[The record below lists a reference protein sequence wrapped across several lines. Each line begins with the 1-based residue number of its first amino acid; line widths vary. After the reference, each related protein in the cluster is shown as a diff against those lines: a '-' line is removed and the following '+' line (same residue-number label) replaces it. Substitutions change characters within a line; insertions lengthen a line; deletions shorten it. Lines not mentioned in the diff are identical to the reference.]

1 MQLIS
6 YILIYPF
13 LWLISILPFP
23 VFYAFSDV
31 VCFLIYRII
40 GYRKKTVRY
49 NIALALPHLS
59 QKEQRKIERKFY
71 SHMCDLF
78 LEMIK
83 TLTLSKT
90 AIQKHFIFK
99 NIDLY
104 HNYEAKNKSIVILY
118 GHYASWEWST
128 SIGLYSKFR
137 GIGVYKKIKNKY
149 FDKLVQ
155 NIRSRYNAELVDTKN
170 TIKIV
175 TENQRKGL
183 KAVYGFIS
191 DQNPKPNKAL
201 LWDNFMG
208 HKVPIHTGGEV
219 LARKL
224 DMNILYLKIE
234 KVARG
239 TYEATFVPLS
249 DNVNES
255 PEFEITKRFMR
266 EVEKQILAK
275 PEYYFWTH
283 KRWKYIEKASN

>member
-1 MQLIS
+1 MQFII
-6 YILIYPF
+6 YILIYPL

-23 VFYAFSDV
+23 IFYAFSDV
-31 VCFLIYRII
+31 VCFLVYRII

-59 QKEQRKIERKFY
+59 IKEQRAVERKFY
-71 SHMCDLF
+71 SHLCDLF

-83 TLTLSKT
+83 TLTLSKE
-90 AIQKHFIFK
+90 AIQKHFVFT

-104 HNYEAKNKSIVILY
+104 HDYEAKNKSIVILY

-128 SIGLYSKFR
+128 SIGLYAKFR

-155 NIRSRYNAELVDTKN
+155 HIRSRYNAELVDTKN
-170 TIKIV
+170 TIRVV

-191 DQNPKPNKAL
+191 DQNPKPHKAL
-201 LWDNFMG
+201 LWDHFMG
-208 HKVPIHTGGEV
+208 YTVPIQTGGEV

-224 DMNILYLKIE
+224 DLNIIYLKIE
-234 KVARG
+234 KIARG
-239 TYEATFVPLS
+239 KYEATFVPLC
-249 DNVNES
+249 DEVKET
-255 PEFEITKRFMR
+255 PEFEITKRFLR
-266 EVEKQILAK
+266 EVEKQILEK

-283 KRWKYIEKASN
+283 KRWKYKQE

>member
-1 MQLIS
+1 MQFII
-6 YILIYPF
+6 YILIYPI

-23 VFYAFSDV
+23 IFYAFSDV
-31 VCFLIYRII
+31 VCFLVYRII

-59 QKEQRKIERKFY
+59 IKEQRAVERKFY
-71 SHMCDLF
+71 SHLCDLF

-83 TLTLSKT
+83 TLTLSKEG
-90 AIQKHFIFK
+90 IQKHFVFT

-104 HNYEAKNKSIVILY
+104 HEYEAKNKSIVILY

-128 SIGLYSKFR
+128 SIGLYAKFR

-155 NIRSRYNAELVDTKN
+155 HIRSRYNAELVDTKN
-170 TIKIV
+170 TIRVV

-191 DQNPKPNKAL
+191 DQNPKPHKAL
-201 LWDNFMG
+201 LWDHFMG
-208 HKVPIHTGGEV
+208 YTVPIQTGGEV

-224 DMNILYLKIE
+224 DMNIIYLKIE
-234 KVARG
+234 KIARG
-239 TYEATFVPLS
+239 KYEATFVPLC
-249 DNVNES
+249 DEVKET
-255 PEFEITKRFMR
+255 PEFEITKRFLR
-266 EVEKQILAK
+266 EVEKQILEK

-283 KRWKYIEKASN
+283 KRWKYKQE

>member
-1 MQLIS
+1 MQFII
-6 YILIYPF
+6 YILIYPI

-31 VCFLIYRII
+31 VCFLVYRII

-59 QKEQRKIERKFY
+59 IKEQRAVERKFY
-71 SHMCDLF
+71 GHLCDLF

-83 TLTLSKT
+83 TLTLSKEE
-90 AIQKHFIFK
+90 IQKHFVFT

-104 HNYEAKNKSIVILY
+104 HKYEAKNKSIVILY

-128 SIGLYSKFR
+128 SIGLQAKFR

-155 NIRSRYNAELVDTKN
+155 HIRSRYNAELVDTKN
-170 TIKIV
+170 TIRVV

-191 DQNPKPNKAL
+191 DQNPKPQKAL
-201 LWDNFMG
+201 LWDRFMG
-208 HKVPIHTGGEV
+208 YTVPIHTGGEV

-234 KVARG
+234 KIARG
-239 TYEATFVPLS
+239 KYEATFVPLC
-249 DNVNES
+249 DEVKET
-255 PEFEITKRFMR
+255 PEFEITKRFLR
-266 EVEKQILAK
+266 EVEKQILEK

-283 KRWKYIEKASN
+283 KRWKYKQE

>member
-1 MQLIS
+1 MQFII
-6 YILIYPF
+6 YILIYPL

-23 VFYAFSDV
+23 IFYAFSDV
-31 VCFLIYRII
+31 VCFLVYRII

-59 QKEQRKIERKFY
+59 IKEQRAVERKFY
-71 SHMCDLF
+71 SHLCDLF

-83 TLTLSKT
+83 TLTLSKEG
-90 AIQKHFIFK
+90 IQKHFVFT

-104 HNYEAKNKSIVILY
+104 HEYEAKNKSIVILY

-128 SIGLYSKFR
+128 SIGLYAKFR

-155 NIRSRYNAELVDTKN
+155 HIRSRYNAELVDTKN
-170 TIKIV
+170 TIRVV

-191 DQNPKPNKAL
+191 DQNPKPHKAL
-201 LWDNFMG
+201 LWDHFMG
-208 HKVPIHTGGEV
+208 YTVPIQTGGEV

-224 DMNILYLKIE
+224 DLNIIYLKIE
-234 KVARG
+234 KIARG
-239 TYEATFVPLS
+239 KYEATFVPLC
-249 DNVNES
+249 DEVKET
-255 PEFEITKRFMR
+255 PEFEITKRFLR
-266 EVEKQILAK
+266 EVEKQILEK

-283 KRWKYIEKASN
+283 KRWKYKQE